1 MRNIRIGLGFDVH
14 SFEQSGSSLVLGGIN
29 IDYKC
34 SLKGHS
40 DADVITHAI
49 AEALLGSIGLGG
61 LGEHF
66 PDTDPRW
73 KNVESL
79 KILSLTVEK
88 LRELNWNTIN
98 VDCSVVLE
106 EPHLATF
113 RQQMQDRLSFIIG
126 APINIKAKRPE
137 GLGSLGR
144 SEGIACWA
152 IALVGM
158 E

>member
-1 MRNIRIGLGFDVH
+1 MRSIRIGLGFDVH
-14 SFEQSGSSLVLGGIN
+14 RFEQKGDSLVLGGVN
-29 IDYKC
+29 IAYKC

-49 AEALLGSIGLGG
+49 AEALLGAVGLGG

-66 PDTDPRW
+66 PDTDEKW
-73 KNVESL
+73 KNIDSI

-88 LRELNWNTIN
+88 LQELNWKTVN

-106 EPHLATF
+106 EPHLASL
-113 RQQMQDRLSFIIG
+113 RQQMQNRLGSIIN
-126 APINIKAKRPE
+126 APVNIKAKRPE

-144 SEGIACWA
+144 NEGIACWA
-152 IALVGM
+152 VALVGM